1 MEGDMKCL
9 QILFLA
15 TCLALPSLALP
26 TFPIT
31 FNDPTAAQ
39 DASDVVGDPTKFDIT
54 QLRFTGFNSA
64 TNTFTAKVNFNYGGG
79 SSLASFDIGWGPLN
93 VGDLLISNGTNRYF
107 VPLVG
112 RTGATVGNLYSTTSY
127 LTAQDLVTN
136 AGRPTS
142 AVWGNTTGAVQ
153 IGGGTV
159 SAVPVGGPADPN
171 KLEVTL
177 NFVGNAAFINNFAN
191 STVSFASATCAND
204 IITGVIPANAPIP
217 EPGTWAMLSAG
228 LAAVGLLRR
237 RQA

>member
-1 MEGDMKCL
+1 MKLL
-9 QILFLA
+9 QIAFLGFFL
-15 TCLALPSLALP
+15 TLSSFALP
-26 TFPIT
+26 TVPIT

-39 DASDVVGDPTKFDIT
+39 DSSDVVGDPTKFDIT
-54 QLRFTGFNSA
+54 QLRFTAFNSA
-64 TNTFTAKVNFNYGGG
+64 TNTFMAKVNFNYGGG
-79 SSLASFDIGWGPLN
+79 VSLGSFDIGWGPLN
-93 VGDLLISNGTNRYF
+93 VGDLLISNGANRYF
-107 VPLVG
+107 VPLVS
-112 RTGATVGNLYSTTSY
+112 RTGATLGNLYSTTSY
-127 LTAQDLVTN
+127 LTAQDLATN

-159 SAVPVGGPADPN
+159 SSVSVGGATDPN

-191 STVSFASATCAND
+191 STVSFAAATCAND
-204 IITGVIPANAPIP
+204 IINGVVPANAPIP
-217 EPGTWAMLSAG
+217 EPGTWAMLGAG